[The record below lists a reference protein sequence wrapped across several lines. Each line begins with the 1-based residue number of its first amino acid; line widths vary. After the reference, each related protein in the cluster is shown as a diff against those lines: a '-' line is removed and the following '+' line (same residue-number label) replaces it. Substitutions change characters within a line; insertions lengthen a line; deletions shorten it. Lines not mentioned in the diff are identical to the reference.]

1 VGASEE
7 TVERVFREE
16 RGRILA
22 ALIRFLGDF
31 DLAEEA
37 LQDAFAIA
45 CERWAA
51 SGVPERPAA
60 WVTTTARN
68 AALDRLRRT
77 ATLERKRGEIEA
89 LARIDASA
97 REEEPEMLADDRLRL
112 IFTCC
117 HPALAAEAQV
127 ALTLRTVCGLST
139 PEIARAFLVPE
150 PTLQQRIVRAKRK
163 IRDAGIPYRVPP
175 PQDLPER
182 LGTVLAVVYLVF
194 NEGYV
199 ATGGDSLVRRELCE
213 EAIRIGRLLLELMP
227 EEPEVR
233 GLLALMLLHDSR
245 REARVGAGGEMV
257 TLEEQDRS
265 RWDRGKIIAAEAILA
280 EIGRRPAGPYQ
291 LQALISRCHATAA
304 TWDETD
310 WHEIVRLYTSL
321 ADVSPTPVVALNRAV
336 AIAVADGPQAALGE
350 MERLGL
356 GAQLDSY
363 QPYHAARADL
373 LRRAGRLEEARNEYR
388 RAIELTTNVAERGFL
403 EGRLREVG

>member
-16 RGRILA
+16 HGRILA

-68 AALDRLRRT
+68 AALDRRRRA
-77 ATLERKRGEIEA
+77 ATFERKRGEMQA

-97 REEEPEMLADDRLRL
+97 REEEPVMLADDRLRL

-199 ATGGDSLVRRELCE
+199 ATGGDSLVRCELCE

-227 EEPEVR
+227 DEAEVR

-245 REARVGAGGEMV
+245 REARVGVRGELV
-257 TLEEQDRS
+257 TLEEQDRA
-265 RWDRGKIIAAEAILA
+265 RWDRAKIAEADAILA
-280 EIGRRPAGPYQ
+280 GIERRPRGPYH
-291 LQALISRCHATAA
+291 LQALISRCHAGAA
-304 TWDETD
+304 TWAATD
-310 WHEIVRLYTSL
+310 
-321 ADVSPTPVVALNRAV
+321 
-336 AIAVADGPQAALGE
+336 
-350 MERLGL
+350 
-356 GAQLDSY
+356 
-363 QPYHAARADL
+363 
-373 LRRAGRLEEARNEYR
+373 
-388 RAIELTTNVAERGFL
+388 
-403 EGRLREVG
+403 